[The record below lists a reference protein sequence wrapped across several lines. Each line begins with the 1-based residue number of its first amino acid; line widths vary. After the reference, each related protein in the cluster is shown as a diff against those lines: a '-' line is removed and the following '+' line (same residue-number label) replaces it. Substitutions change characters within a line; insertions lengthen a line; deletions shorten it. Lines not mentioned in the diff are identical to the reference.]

1 MNGLYI
7 IPILAFLILI
17 HEIGHYVTARMVG
30 VKVEEFGIG
39 IPPRLFGWTR
49 NGVIWSLNAIPF
61 GGFVRVKGEDGAN
74 MDPDSMNSK
83 GPWQRAFF
91 LAAGSFMNLV
101 TAIVL
106 IILLIGIRGVT
117 TENLYVDYV
126 EPNSPAAAAGWQTG
140 DKFIQAGGHDIDNQ
154 QELSNVTDD
163 FSDRPMSVVLL
174 RGAERVE
181 TMVTPRSDPPEGQGA
196 TGIRVAGS
204 GDDIPDANVEVSTV
218 TPNTSA
224 AAAGLQEGDQFVS
237 VDGRPIVDAFAA
249 LVAIRNAEGRTV
261 PVEVRGAD
269 GQVRQLDL
277 AVPLVGIELTEV
289 EFGSPA
295 GEAGWQPDDRVIKF
309 DGQPLTSTAQLVDAV
324 RLASGAPLTI
334 TVLRRR
340 QRA

>member
-17 HEIGHYVTARMVG
+17 HEVGHYVTARMVG

-49 NGVIWSLNAIPF
+49 NGVIWSINAIPF

-74 MDPDSMNSK
+74 MDADSMNSK
-83 GPWQRAFF
+83 GPWQRAYF

-106 IILLIGIRGVT
+106 IVLLIGIRGVT

-140 DKFIQAGGHDIDNQ
+140 DKIIEAGGHDIDNQ

-163 FSDRPMSVVLL
+163 FNDRPMNVVLL
-174 RGAERVE
+174 RGTERID

-196 TGIRVAGS
+196 TGIRVS
-204 GDDIPDANVEVSTV
+204 GGDIPDANVEVSTLIPEQCRGCRRPAGRRRV
-218 TPNTSA
+218 RLDRWPPNR
-224 AAAGLQEGDQFVS
+224 
-237 VDGRPIVDAFAA
+237 GRLLRPG
-249 LVAIRNAEGRTV
+249 GRTQL
-261 PVEVRGAD
+261 RGPD
-269 GQVRQLDL
+269 RSGRGPRHRRPDS
-277 AVPLVGIELTEV
+277 TT
-289 EFGSPA
+289 GSGDPA
-295 GEAGWQPDDRVIKF
+295 GRNRADRS
-309 DGQPLTSTAQLVDAV
+309 GV
-324 RLASGAPLTI
+324 RFTG
-334 TVLRRR
+334 RRSR
-340 QRA
+340 MAA